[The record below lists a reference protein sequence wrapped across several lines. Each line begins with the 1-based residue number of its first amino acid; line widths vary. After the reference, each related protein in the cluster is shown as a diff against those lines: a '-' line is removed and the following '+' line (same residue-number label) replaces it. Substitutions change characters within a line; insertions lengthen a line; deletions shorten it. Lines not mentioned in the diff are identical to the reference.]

1 MTGSGIAT
9 RSASHFPGWR
19 IAVCAL
25 AVAGAVATGC
35 ARTVDSL
42 SRAPN
47 LYSEY
52 NFYPAA
58 EVPEALRTVTP
69 DLYYVTDRRAVDAP
83 GVWPRYGHERSDAMV
98 FGASSV
104 RFGEG
109 MGWDDLV
116 AFSARADPR
125 QQVAL
130 HVERNREL
138 VRFPPTPLPFSR
150 TGGRAQV
157 VPQARAEYD
166 ARIRAMQEILADAL
180 RRSRAP
186 EVVIFVHGFRTTFDE
201 GQATLADIWHFAGR
215 GMVPILYSW
224 PADNPGA
231 FGYFQD
237 REAGEFTVFH
247 LKQFLTMLA
256 GIGTLNKIHV
266 VAHSRGADVTTTA
279 LRELIIAE
287 RAAGRDPRRTLRI
300 DNLIMAAPDIDFG
313 VVRQRLIAERFA
325 TAFGRITVY
334 MNKRDNALA
343 MAQTLMSGVRMGRMS
358 VHDMDERVRETF
370 RLMGNVD
377 FIDVERPGNS
387 ISHSYFRENPAV
399 VSDIVLILRT
409 SAAPGG
415 PDRPLQRLE
424 ANFWA
429 LHSGYPDPEKGGSR
443 FADSL
448 RASLAR

>member
-1 MTGSGIAT
+1 MTGPG
-9 RSASHFPGWR
+9 SAIRTARQPRRWG
-19 IAVCAL
+19 IAVCAVL
-25 AVAGAVATGC
+25 ALGALVTGC
-35 ARTVDSL
+35 ARTVDGL

-52 NFYPAA
+52 NFYPAD

-69 DLYYVTDRRAVDAP
+69 DLFYVTDRRAVEAP
-83 GVWPRYGHERSDAMV
+83 GLWPRYGAGRSDAMV
-98 FGASSV
+98 FGQSTV
-104 RFGEG
+104 RFGDG
-109 MGWDDLV
+109 IDWNGLV
-116 AFSARADPR
+116 AFSARANPR
-125 QQVAL
+125 EKVAL
-130 HVERNREL
+130 RVTRNREL
-138 VRFPPTPLPFSR
+138 VRFPATPLPFARS
-150 TGGRAQV
+150 GGQTQV
-157 VPQARAEYD
+157 VPEARAEYD
-166 ARIRAMQEILADAL
+166 ARIRAMQKILADAL
-180 RRSRAP
+180 RRSRRP
-186 EVVIFVHGFRTTFDE
+186 EVVIFVHGFRAAFDD

-215 GMVPILYSW
+215 GMVPIQYSW

-256 GIGTLNKIHV
+256 GIGTLQKIHI

-279 LRELIIAE
+279 LREMIIAE
-287 RAAGRDPRRTLRI
+287 RAAGRDPRRTLKI

-343 MAQTLMSGVRMGRMS
+343 LAQTLMSGVRMGRMS
-358 VHDMDERVRETF
+358 IRDMDERVRETF

-415 PDRPLQRLE
+415 PDRPLQQLE

-429 LHSGYPDPEKGGSR
+429 LHSDYPDPEKGKSR
-443 FADSL
+443 FVDDL
-448 RASLAR
+448 RASLAK

>member
-1 MTGSGIAT
+1 MTGLGTGIRAEG
-9 RSASHFPGWR
+9 RPQGR
-19 IAVCAL
+19 MVGICLAL
-25 AVAGAVATGC
+25 GLVLMAAGC

-47 LYSEY
+47 LYDAY
-52 NFYPAA
+52 NFYPAD
-58 EVPEALRTVTP
+58 EVPEAQRTVTP
-69 DLYYVTDRRAVDAP
+69 NLFYVTDRRPVESP
-83 GVWPRYGHERSDAMV
+83 GLWTRYGHDRSDAMV
-98 FGASSV
+98 FGQSTI
-104 RFGEG
+104 RFGDD

-116 AFSARADPR
+116 AFSARANPR
-125 QQVAL
+125 QKVAL
-130 HVERNREL
+130 RVERNREL
-138 VRFPPTPLPFSR
+138 VRFPATPLPFARS
-150 TGGRAQV
+150 GGQTQV
-157 VPQARAEYD
+157 VPEARAEYEG
-166 ARIRAMQEILADAL
+166 RTGAMQQILAGEL
-180 RRSRAP
+180 RRSRRP
-186 EVVIFVHGFRTTFDE
+186 EVVIFVHGFRTTFDD

-215 GMVPILYSW
+215 GMVPIQYSW

-256 GIGTLNKIHV
+256 GIETLQKIHI

-279 LRELIIAE
+279 LREMIIAE
-287 RAAGRDPRRTLRI
+287 RAAGRDPRRTLKI
-300 DNLIMAAPDIDFG
+300 DNLIMAAPEIDFG

-343 MAQTLMSGVRMGRMS
+343 LAQTLMSGVRMGRMS
-358 VHDMDERVRETF
+358 IRDMDERVRDTF

-415 PDRPLQRLE
+415 PDRPLQQLE

-429 LHSGYPDPEKGGSR
+429 LHSDYPDPEEGSR
-443 FADSL
+443 FADDL
-448 RASLAR
+448 RATLLR